1 MPIIIRSPSDL
12 SERGWIALIPRP
24 LRPYFHLMRLD
35 RPIGI
40 WLVLLPGWWSI
51 ALASLAAPDINTLGL
66 FLLGAVV
73 MRGAGCTFNDIID
86 RNIDAKVARTASR
99 PIPSG
104 RVSVPAAVVFLIIQ
118 LAAGLAILLQFNHFA
133 IAIGAASLILVFTYP
148 FMKRITWWPQ
158 AWLGFTFNWGALLG
172 CAVVRGK
179 VDQPSLLLYGAGF
192 FWTLVYDTIYALQD
206 REDDALAGVKSSA
219 IALGRHTKPVLALF
233 ALATMTLLTA
243 AILAPV
249 YRRPAVALLAVAG
262 LHLAWQI
269 VTLRPDDAA
278 NCLTR
283 FRSNRDFGLLVL
295 VAIWLAWR

>member
-1 MPIIIRSPSDL
+1 VPIIIRSPSDL